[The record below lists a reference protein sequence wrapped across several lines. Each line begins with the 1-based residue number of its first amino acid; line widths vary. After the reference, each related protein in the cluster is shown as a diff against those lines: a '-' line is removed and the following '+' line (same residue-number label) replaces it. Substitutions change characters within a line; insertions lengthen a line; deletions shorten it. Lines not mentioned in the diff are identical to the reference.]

1 MIDQGHLQQILGCL
15 QDDDEEKQAIYRRTL
30 GGTPTSPESGGNP
43 YDQDVVTNIKSPSTY
58 SSDDWSQYHATHS
71 ASKLRRKFAK
81 RLHAQ
86 SHKHGK
92 ELWGKS
98 GPIAG
103 IGGKL

>member
-1 MIDQGHLQQILGCL
+1 MIDQAHLQQILDCL
-15 QDDDEEKQAIYRRTL
+15 EDEKQASYRQTL

-43 YDQDVVTNIKSPSTY
+43 YDQDIVTTVRDPSTY
-58 SSDDWSQYHATHS
+58 SSDDAQQYHATHS
-71 ASKLRRKFAK
+71 AAKLRKKFAK
-81 RLHAQ
+81 RLYAQ
-86 SHKHGK
+86 SQSHGK